1 MPKSISSLRLFVAS
15 PADLDEERKILAGV
29 VQELNSY
36 LPQQHGIFIDL
47 ISLDA
52 HVSPGVGTDPQNVIN
67 QKLSSDCDIVIAMFW
82 TRIGSPTPRA
92 QSGTV
97 EEIENAYAR
106 WQENSDSVRLM
117 VYFKNTP
124 ISPSNIDPDQIKQLN
139 EYQDR
144 LGKKGIYYVTF
155 SDSDGLSQ
163 LLRLHIADQ
172 AIELLKADRT
182 DKQPIEV
189 EGIPKPASKPQSIT
203 DDEGREE
210 EGFLDLIDTTVKTL
224 NSSTELL
231 NEITDSLK
239 SLNSRTHQTTH
250 ELDSVD
256 KEDQHKFAKLILIS
270 NRQAQNMQNFVF
282 QLKPIIPIFDESL
295 SSGLDA

>member
-144 LGKKGIYYVTF
+144 LGYLF
-155 SDSDGLSQ
+155 
-163 LLRLHIADQ
+163 R
-172 AIELLKADRT
+172 
-182 DKQPIEV
+182 
-189 EGIPKPASKPQSIT
+189 
-203 DDEGREE
+203 
-210 EGFLDLIDTTVKTL
+210 
-224 NSSTELL
+224 
-231 NEITDSLK
+231 
-239 SLNSRTHQTTH
+239 
-250 ELDSVD
+250 
-256 KEDQHKFAKLILIS
+256 
-270 NRQAQNMQNFVF
+270 
-282 QLKPIIPIFDESL
+282 
-295 SSGLDA
+295 